1 MDKKL
6 IERINELSRKNKK
19 QGLTPAEVRER
30 EDLRQEYLK
39 QFREQFRAQLENI
52 DIEYVDGSAVE
63 REIKGAGYGDN

>member
-19 QGLTPAEVRER
+19 QGLTPAEVKER
-30 EDLRQEYLK
+30 EGLRQEYLK

-52 DIEYVDGSAVE
+52 DIEYVDGPVIGG
-63 REIKGAGYGDN
+63 EIKGAGYGDN